1 MAEKTGKTE
10 YEARI
15 LLDAA
20 IDTIKESIA
29 RGENVIMRG
38 FGSFKV
44 KTRAPRMVR
53 NIHTQELYKI
63 GKQRRV
69 SFEPGK
75 DLQID

>member
-1 MAEKTGKTE
+1 MAEKTGKSE
-10 YEARI
+10 YEARVM
-15 LLDAA
+15 LEAMVS
-20 IDTIKESIA
+20 TVTESLQK
-29 RGENVIMRG
+29 GEDVVLRG

-53 NIHTQELYKI
+53 NIHTQELYMI